1 MPQFTI
7 KTTYHLPLFRHSI
20 YSAGTPEAACRL
32 AIADNDWSGQ
42 REDYESSGE
51 SHVTGIWQG
60 ADAAYRGQAN
70 SVPPHFGEAVQRK
83 AAQLELMLGLLK
95 IIVGD
100 AKARR
105 PTPPGWLGKAEWA
118 IGRGEA
124 IVEGARD
131 RVEPGDAP

>member
-60 ADAAYRGQAN
+60 AGAAYRGQAN
-70 SVPPHFGEAVQRK
+70 SVPPHFWEAVQRK
-83 AAQLELMLGLLK
+83 ATQFELMLGLAQDHRRRCSAPP
-95 IIVGD
+95 IAAAGVARQGRMGD
-100 AKARR
+100 RARR
-105 PTPPGWLGKAEWA
+105 S
-118 IGRGEA
+118 
-124 IVEGARD
+124 D
-131 RVEPGDAP
+131 RRRRPRSS

>member
-7 KTTYHLPLFRHSI
+7 ETTYHLPIFRHSI

-32 AIADNDWSGQ
+32 AIEDNDWSGQ

-83 AAQLELMLGLLK
+83 AAQFELMLGLLK

-100 AKARR
+100 AQARR
-105 PTPPGWLGKAEWA
+105 PPPPGWLGKAERA
-118 IGRGEA
+118 ITRGEA
-124 IVEGARD
+124 ILEGARAP
-131 RVEPGDAP
+131 VEPGDAP